1 MITRVL
7 QIMALMTALALPAL
21 CQSSQ
26 LSPQDQ
32 HEFDKAY
39 AKWVNDTRKND
50 RDDIAKDVRK
60 MQDIMARYN
69 IPPDEPFDRIAS
81 MGNSQGQYNNNY
93 NNNNYNN
100 GEAYSQNG
108 QSRLSPEDQ
117 RDFDRYYSQWM
128 DDSRRNDRDDAE
140 RDQQH
145 MRDIM
150 ARNNIPPNV
159 PFDQIA
165 TANGYQNGYNE
176 NYARG
181 GTSGYG
187 QARLSPNDQ
196 REFDKVYAKWMHDQR
211 HDRDD
216 VKKDER
222 KMQDIMARYNIPPDV
237 PFDQIASPNAGY
249 RH

>member
-1 MITRVL
+1 MTRIF
-7 QIMALMTALALPAL
+7 QIMAIMFALALPAV
-21 CQSSQ
+21 CQSGQ

-39 AKWVNDTRKND
+39 AKWMNDTRRND
-50 RDDIAKDVRK
+50 RDDIAKDARK

-69 IPPDEPFDRIAS
+69 IPPDVPFDRIAS
-81 MGNSQGQYNNNY
+81 AANGQGEYNNY
-93 NNNNYNN
+93 NNSQT
-100 GEAYSQNG
+100 YSQYG
-108 QSRLSPEDQ
+108 HSRLSPEDQ

-128 DDSRRNDRDDAE
+128 DDSRRNDTDDAQ
-140 RDQQH
+140 RDMRH
-145 MRDIM
+145 MQDIM
-150 ARNNIPPNV
+150 ARHNIPQDV

-165 TANGYQNGYNE
+165 TPAGDRNGYNE

-181 GTSGYG
+181 PNSEGYSGYG
-187 QARLSPNDQ
+187 QSRLSPDDQ

-216 VKKDER
+216 VKRDER
-222 KMQDIMARYNIPPDV
+222 KMQDIMARYNIPQDV
-237 PFDQIASPNAGY
+237 PFDRIASPNAGY